1 MSLDYI
7 NNKDKEW
14 LYENI
19 TRIRQIEHWTKREC
33 IMNITLKEKNYI
45 IQVRTI
51 TLTMYSE
58 QYLYEYIDFLTNLV
72 TK

>member
-45 IQVRTI
+45 KILKI
-51 TLTMYSE
+51 IFSNIMYINMLCY
-58 QYLYEYIDFLTNLV
+58 QNILHMDQQ
-72 TK
+72 